1 MSASGVC
8 ASSSLCPGR
17 CWVGSAPAS
26 GSRRSRWDS
35 TCRRWSSCSRSTFSS
50 RSWSAHSTI
59 SPRASGSESEGPMRI
74 SPLDIRQQQFTERMF
89 RGFDKHEA
97 DEFLD
102 DVAGDYKTLLKE
114 NALLREQLATL
125 EERSR
130 GLAERERAL
139 QDTLVTTQR
148 LGDEMKA
155 AARREAELHMREA
168 ELRGEKG
175 VEGARSEGA
184 KIRSEVQSL
193 RRVRRQL
200 VEDLRSTLESYYR
213 MMAADFG
220 EDAGPPKG

>member
-1 MSASGVC
+1 M
-8 ASSSLCPGR
+8 
-17 CWVGSAPAS
+17 
-26 GSRRSRWDS
+26 
-35 TCRRWSSCSRSTFSS
+35 
-50 RSWSAHSTI
+50 
-59 SPRASGSESEGPMRI
+59 
-74 SPLDIRQQQFTERMF
+74 
-89 RGFDKHEA
+89 
-97 DEFLD
+97 
-102 DVAGDYKTLLKE
+102 LKE

-168 ELRGEKG
+168 ELRGEKV
-175 VEGARSEGA
+175 VEGARSEEA
-184 KIRSEVQSL
+184 KIRSEIQSL

-220 EDAGPPKG
+220 EDAGEPKG